1 MTANPWLHRYAIFVA
16 CCTLFLVVAG
26 ATVTSKEAGLSVPDW
41 PLSYG
46 QLMPPMYGNIF
57 YEHGH
62 RMIATFVGMLTIILS
77 LWLWRREDRRV
88 VRIMGWAALGLVCF
102 QGTLGGLTVLLMLPK
117 AISIAHACTAEIF
130 FSLTAAIALM
140 TSPSWRAEPDRVTDS
155 PVLATRQLAL
165 WLPPIVFL
173 QVFLGAAF
181 RHKLLPVLWHVAGA
195 VLVTGAVLFA
205 TVYTLLEFPRHKAVR
220 AACIALLG
228 IVFCQV
234 FLGVAAYMTRVTTM
248 DAPQPMPVMVWFTVA
263 HVAVGALT
271 LATSVLYALKIHR
284 LVKPAPLL
292 ETERAAAAVTQFR
305 FR

>member
-1 MTANPWLHRYAIFVA
+1 MPASQWLHRYALFTA
-16 CCTLFLVVAG
+16 LCTLFLVVAG

-62 RMIATFVGMLTIILS
+62 RMIATFVGILTIVLAVWIS
-77 LWLWRREDRRV
+77 RV
-88 VRIMGWAALGLVCF
+88 EERPLLRKMGWTALGLVCL

-130 FSLTAAIALM
+130 FSLVCAIALM
-140 TSPSWRAEPDRVTDS
+140 TSAAWRQDAEPAADS
-155 PVLATRQLAL
+155 PVLATRTLAL
-165 WLPPIVFL
+165 WLPPLVFL

-181 RHKLLPVLWHVAGA
+181 RHKFLPVLWHVAGA
-195 VLVTGAVLFA
+195 VIVTGAVLFV
-205 TVYTLLEFPRHKAVR
+205 TVYTLLEFPRNAGIRK
-220 AACIALLG
+220 ACIALLG
-228 IVFCQV
+228 IVFVQV

-248 DAPQPMPVMVWFTVA
+248 DAPQPMPLMVWFTVA
-263 HVAVGALT
+263 HVAMGAMT
-271 LATSVLYALKIHR
+271 MASSVLFALKIHK

-292 ETERAAAAVTQFR
+292 DSERAAAAVTQFR